1 MNTPSTPAMEM
12 NADNSLSKPYLMILI
27 LAGIAGAMDAVDFRE
42 YGVFTA
48 NQAGNLVLV
57 WERLSDDPPLAL
69 LSLFS
74 LLGCAVGIV
83 IVILV
88 RIGFP
93 YFTKPSGSRSLLYV
107 AALLLIVT
115 ALSGRDLAGPLRKLT
130 AGELEIGTTAW
141 WAAAASVSSSAM
153 ALAVMGT
160 IFVMVG
166 SNRAQIIAGTGPFI
180 DSVRYLV
187 ASAKTHDKEWVK
199 KFKAIVWFPIA
210 WTLGAAIA
218 SFSPIDRGLIATLCA
233 LSICGIAVASRRV
246 GSIT

>member
-1 MNTPSTPAMEM
+1 MITASNPAMEM
-12 NADNSLSKPYLMILI
+12 NANDSLSKPYLMILI

-57 WERLSDDPPLAL
+57 WERLTNDPALAL

-74 LLGCAVGIV
+74 LLGCAAGVI

-88 RIGFP
+88 RFWFP
-93 YFTKPSGSRSLLYV
+93 FFIKPSGSRSLLYV

-115 ALSGRDLAGPLRKLT
+115 AFAGRSLAGPLRKLT

-166 SNRAQIIAGTGPFI
+166 SDRAQIIAGTGPFI

-187 ASAKTHDKEWVK
+187 ASAKTHNKEWVQ

-218 SFSPIDRGLIATLCA
+218 SFSPIDRGLIAALCA
-233 LSICGIAVASRRV
+233 LSICVIAVASRRV
-246 GSIT
+246 ESTT